1 MNWQDIALW
10 VGPALLVLWLV
21 WFLWSNREAAHM
33 QQAIRET
40 NADLLGKLWKS
51 PRTPWIDPEAQQ
63 TIRRVVEER
72 EAAAYFKASGK
83 LPDFIPPGHGSHI
96 ARDGHVV
103 IDGRSPQWP
112 PHPLPASPV
121 PREETYRLNSDKS
134 VAVATD
140 YYTNPDMSQCPRGV
154 KLILIGKGGVG
165 TIAIYDGDPFWIEWA
180 PMPKRSTGSSTG

>member
-33 QQAIRET
+33 RQAILET
-40 NADLLGKLWKS
+40 NADLGYVDGFPPPPPPTRPRGFMQAAGKHQVG
-51 PRTPWIDPEAQQ
+51 TPIKPGGVFEFTEDPEM
-63 TIRRVVEER
+63 
-72 EAAAYFKASGK
+72 
-83 LPDFIPPGHGSHI
+83 PPK
-96 ARDGHVV
+96 VY
-103 IDGRSPQWP
+103 
-112 PHPLPASPV
+112 
-121 PREETYRLNSDKS
+121 ETYRLNRDKS

-180 PMPKRSTGSSTG
+180 PMPKRGTGSSTG